1 LAPAASDDPLCRI
14 PNGDSA
20 WLQWLLIITSFVVL
34 ASSFAAFW
42 AVGFCIHLNLCGRV
56 VLGMDLVVKF
66 LAMVAY
72 GVLVGFA
79 IRDAVANGAK
89 TKVFRAVAAVWSSG
103 VMGFF
108 LCLATVVFEVRRV
121 RTCVSCVF

>member
-1 LAPAASDDPLCRI
+1 VAL
-14 PNGDSA
+14 
-20 WLQWLLIITSFVVL
+20 V
-34 ASSFAAFW
+34 SSFAAFW

-56 VLGMDLVVKF
+56 VLGIDLVVKF

-79 IRDAVANGAK
+79 IRDAVANGAT
-89 TKVFRAVAAVWSSG
+89 TKIFQAVAAVWSSG

-108 LCLATVVFEVRRV
+108 LCLATVIFEVRCLRA
-121 RTCVSCVF
+121 CVSCVF